1 MEELIIK
8 HIGLI
13 NRGFDE
19 KSAWHKLL
27 GQSQLERLKAYGNKD
42 YNLVKAIGSD
52 IDFIQKQIINLKEK

>member
-19 KSAWHKLL
+19 KSAWLKLL
-27 GQSQLERLKAYGNKD
+27 NQSQLEQVKAYNVKD
-42 YNLVKAIGSD
+42 YDLIKSIGSK
-52 IDFIQKQIINLKEK
+52 IDFIQKQIINLKER